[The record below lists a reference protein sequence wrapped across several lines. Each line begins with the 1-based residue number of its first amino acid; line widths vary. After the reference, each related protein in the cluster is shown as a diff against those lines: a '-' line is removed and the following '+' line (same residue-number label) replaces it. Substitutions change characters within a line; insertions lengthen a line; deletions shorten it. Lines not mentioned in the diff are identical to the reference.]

1 MYTVIRYGRKWA
13 VMKPDGLVRCV
24 VDNQAFAEEICIDL
38 NNERCLSDKGKEK
51 LRAAARKR
59 TDAFTMCRP
68 VIGPGGKRYHSLA
81 QAADETGISE
91 YMITKRST
99 LGINGWRF
107 DDVTEEDLR
116 ICRMIKKKTSGNAR
130 PVIGPDGT
138 FYQSIRDAIDATG
151 LDHATIR
158 RRCTAKAEGWRFANE
173 G

>member
-1 MYTVIRYGRKWA
+1 MYTVIRYGHRWA
-13 VMKPDGLVRCV
+13 VMKPNGLLRCV

-68 VIGPGGKRYHSLA
+68 VIGPGGKRYHSLV
-81 QAADETGISE
+81 QAEKETGISR
-91 YMITKRST
+91 YMIIKRAS

-107 DDVTEEDLR
+107 DEFKEEDLEA
-116 ICRMIKKKTSGNAR
+116 CRMAKKQTSGNAR

-138 FYQSIRDAIDATG
+138 IYKSIKEARDATG
-151 LDHATIR
+151 LDHGTIR
-158 RRCTAKAEGWRFANE
+158 RRCIAKAEGWRWV
-173 G
+173 